1 MPLPTVRIEKMV
13 HQRPSQTGVRFKDE
27 DTQKQHLNKLPGY
40 VWNPNHRGWR
50 IPDWLAPWE
59 RYLHPLKHP
68 AEIIDE
74 TEAPFIR
81 QKELLKQRKRNQENR
96 EVLKGY
102 TFFLRGRLDTGR
114 TGRTDDTFMV
124 DFRDDTGQKP
134 MGGFER

>member
-13 HQRPSQTGVRFKDE
+13 PQRPSQTGVRFKDE

-50 IPDWLAPWE
+50 IPYQFTLWE
-59 RYLHPLKHP
+59 RYLHPLKNP
-68 AEIIDE
+68 TEIIDE
-74 TEAPFIR
+74 TIAPFIR
-81 QKELLKQRKRNQENR
+81 QKVLLKQRKRNEENL

-102 TFFLRGRLDTGR
+102 AHFLPGRRDTGR

-124 DFRDDTGQKP
+124 DFRNDTGQKP